1 MTQDKVAS
9 VVLVLS
15 SRAMP
20 HGKKGKRLQTACG
33 SPGLQQN
40 ESFLDIIQQF

>member
-20 HGKKGKRLQTACG
+20 RGKKGKRLQTACG
-33 SPGLQQN
+33 SPTQN
-40 ESFLDIIQQF
+40 ESLLDFTQQF